1 MSHARLLLLD
11 LPDPPS
17 LPIDRGTRV
26 REVGRGLLPLA
37 TPIGLRPDEH
47 APTRADSRRLI
58 SRVLEQDRK
67 STRLNSSHV
76 EISYAVFCLKKKNNN
91 TKVQNNECI
100 KSTNTLS

>member
-47 APTRADSRRLI
+47 APTRADSRRL
-58 SRVLEQDRK
+58 
-67 STRLNSSHV
+67 
-76 EISYAVFCLKKKNNN
+76 
-91 TKVQNNECI
+91 
-100 KSTNTLS
+100 